1 MLKQMFAMVGILAL
15 SAGLV
20 EAQDKKL
27 KPDRLVGGT
36 VEKLQKELELTGE
49 QVTQVESIMEDL
61 QVKLEDADRS
71 EIRDLATGA
80 RNSISEVL
88 SEDQNKKYTEM
99 NAKGKKGDR
108 KGRGFLSIDSLTEQL
123 SLTAEQVDAIGP
135 ILKDAKQDVG
145 ETNKEMKKEGAERSE
160 IQKEVRMVMNEYVKV
175 IKDELTEEQ
184 AAKLDEM
191 IASRPQPKKNN
202 RNRNKNKKGQEGD
215 TPTGRP
221 QDQQQRRRPD
231 VKATV
236 AKLGLG
242 EEEAASLIR
251 NLETI
256 QNMRREVGAWNRD
269 ITKDLKELLDNGAT
283 DEEIE
288 AKMTE
293 INEKRQEKHQEIRS
307 LTEETY
313 GSLTASQKA
322 RLMVEGV
329 R

>member
-1 MLKQMFAMVGILAL
+1 
-15 SAGLV
+15 
-20 EAQDKKL
+20 
-27 KPDRLVGGT
+27 
-36 VEKLQKELELTGE
+36 
-49 QVTQVESIMEDL
+49 
-61 QVKLEDADRS
+61 
-71 EIRDLATGA
+71 
-80 RNSISEVL
+80 
-88 SEDQNKKYTEM
+88 M

-123 SLTAEQVDAIGP
+123 SLTAEQVDTIGP
-135 ILKDAKQDVG
+135 ILTDAKQDVG

-184 AAKLDEM
+184 ATKLDEM

-202 RNRNKNKKGQEGD
+202 RNKKKKGEEGD

-221 QDQQQRRRPD
+221 QEQQRRRPD

-283 DEEIE
+283 DEEIA

-293 INEKRQEKHQEIRS
+293 INEKRQEKHQEIRT

-322 RLMVEGV
+322 RLMVDGV

>member
-20 EAQDKKL
+20 QAQDKKL

-123 SLTAEQVDAIGP
+123 SLTAEQVDTIGP
-135 ILKDAKQDVG
+135 ILTDAKQDVG

-184 AAKLDEM
+184 ATKLDEM

-202 RNRNKNKKGQEGD
+202 RNKKKKGEEGD

-221 QDQQQRRRPD
+221 QEQQRRRPD

-283 DEEIE
+283 DEEIA

-293 INEKRQEKHQEIRS
+293 INEKRQEKHQEIRT

-322 RLMVEGV
+322 RLMVDGV

>member
-1 MLKQMFAMVGILAL
+1 
-15 SAGLV
+15 
-20 EAQDKKL
+20 
-27 KPDRLVGGT
+27 
-36 VEKLQKELELTGE
+36 QKELELTGE

-123 SLTAEQVDAIGP
+123 SLTAEQVDTIGP
-135 ILKDAKQDVG
+135 ILTDAKQDVG

-184 AAKLDEM
+184 ATKLDEM

-202 RNRNKNKKGQEGD
+202 RNKKKKGEEG
-215 TPTGRP
+215 
-221 QDQQQRRRPD
+221 
-231 VKATV
+231 
-236 AKLGLG
+236 
-242 EEEAASLIR
+242 
-251 NLETI
+251 
-256 QNMRREVGAWNRD
+256 
-269 ITKDLKELLDNGAT
+269 
-283 DEEIE
+283 
-288 AKMTE
+288 
-293 INEKRQEKHQEIRS
+293 
-307 LTEETY
+307 
-313 GSLTASQKA
+313 
-322 RLMVEGV
+322 
-329 R
+329 